1 MSKLIVYY
9 SYSGHTKAVA
19 ESLAAEEA
27 ADILEI
33 KDLKRRGKF
42 RAYTA
47 GIIASA
53 RGKSWPIQALEVN
66 PADYDRLVLLA
77 PVWAGNPA
85 PPFNALLEQL
95 PEGKAVDI
103 KLVSGSGE
111 SSCKERLEM
120 KIKDKGS
127 ALESFEDIKAPR

>member
-53 RGKSWPIQALEVN
+53 R
-66 PADYDRLVLLA
+66 
-77 PVWAGNPA
+77 
-85 PPFNALLEQL
+85 
-95 PEGKAVDI
+95 
-103 KLVSGSGE
+103 
-111 SSCKERLEM
+111 
-120 KIKDKGS
+120 
-127 ALESFEDIKAPR
+127 